1 MLITSAS
8 LQATISK
15 AQLTRWQMG
24 SLYGYIWR
32 DVSTALPFPQLLSG
46 LKVNV
51 IGCAIG
57 ENTDARTSS
66 SCLEKCAS
74 LWTTVVCTLVFRS
87 PHDASAFV
95 LGEGRRSCEFIQ
107 RSNPSLIKSF
117 PRKRG
122 WEKFYLQQIFER
134 RPSLLMFME
143 QGCLDMD
150 SVISNSSNMILS
162 VIWC

>member
-1 MLITSAS
+1 MRSACHRDVTIFVIKRGAKCTSDNKQGKGLCHTPSIPLPDPSEIFSRNNARPAVLITSAS

-74 LWTTVVCTLVFRS
+74 L
-87 PHDASAFV
+87 
-95 LGEGRRSCEFIQ
+95 
-107 RSNPSLIKSF
+107 
-117 PRKRG
+117 
-122 WEKFYLQQIFER
+122 
-134 RPSLLMFME
+134 
-143 QGCLDMD
+143 
-150 SVISNSSNMILS
+150 
-162 VIWC
+162 

>member
-1 MLITSAS
+1 MAREVSLPQGCKDFCYQEGSDQCTSDNKQGTSDNKQGKGLCHTPSIPLPDPSEIFSRNNARPAVLITSAS

-15 AQLTRWQMG
+15 AQLTRWKMG

-74 LWTTVVCTLVFRS
+74 L
-87 PHDASAFV
+87 
-95 LGEGRRSCEFIQ
+95 
-107 RSNPSLIKSF
+107 
-117 PRKRG
+117 
-122 WEKFYLQQIFER
+122 
-134 RPSLLMFME
+134 
-143 QGCLDMD
+143 
-150 SVISNSSNMILS
+150 
-162 VIWC
+162 